1 MKKLSFLISVLL
13 FSAASAFADVYTV
26 CSGKAQVARDS
37 GKYFSDQDITI
48 KYDDEKKI
56 YYLNTKVFI
65 SNIFVLL
72 SENDLE
78 KIRYA
83 LTKYKEW
90 VKIAKEHNVEMDKEI
105 PDSSIDTKVIWEYGE
120 DKWHT
125 ASGFNLTLKAVSL
138 NLQQHYFVISSNKV
152 SSFLNEYITVKL
164 DPLYFNEV
172 NADALLDA
180 LQKEKIESVKEEY
193 NKKKAAQDLFQ

>member
-1 MKKLSFLISVLL
+1 MKKLSFLITVLL

-26 CSGKAQVARDS
+26 CSGKAQIARDS
-37 GKYFSDQDITI
+37 GKYFSDQDIAV

-56 YYLNTKVFI
+56 YYLNTEVFI
-65 SNIFVLL
+65 SNVFVLL

-125 ASGFNLTLKAVSL
+125 ASGFKLTLKAVSQ
-138 NLQQHYFVISSNKV
+138 NLQQHYLVISSNKV
-152 SSFLNEYITVKL
+152 ISPQSEYINIKL

-172 NADALLDA
+172 NAEALLAA

>member
-26 CSGKAQVARDS
+26 CSGKAQVAYNS
-37 GKYFSDQDITI
+37 GKYFSDRDIAI

-56 YYLNTKVFI
+56 YYLNTDDV
-65 SNIFVLL
+65 FVLL

-90 VKIAKEHNVEMDKEI
+90 VKIAKEHNVEMNKEI
-105 PDSSIDTKVIWEYGE
+105 PDSSIDTKVLWEYGE

-125 ASGFNLTLKAVSL
+125 ASGFKLTLKAVSQ
-138 NLQQHYFVISSNKV
+138 NLQQHYLVISSNNV

-172 NADALLDA
+172 NADALLVA

>member
-13 FSAASAFADVYTV
+13 FSAASAFADVYTIY
-26 CSGKAQVARDS
+26 SGKAQVAHEA
-37 GKYFSDQDITI
+37 GKYFSNWDFTI
-48 KYDDEKKI
+48 KYDDVEKN
-56 YYLNTKVFI
+56 YYLYTKVTI
-65 SNIFVLL
+65 KNIRILL

-105 PDSSIDTKVIWEYGE
+105 SDSSIKTEITWEHGIDTWY
-120 DKWHT
+120 T
-125 ASGFNLTLKAVSL
+125 ASGFNLTLKAVSQ
-138 NLQQHYFVISSNKV
+138 NLQQHYLVISSNKV
-152 SSFLNEYITVKL
+152 ISPQSEYINIKL

-172 NADALLDA
+172 NAEALLAA

>member
-1 MKKLSFLISVLL
+1 MKKLSFLITVLL

-37 GKYFSDQDITI
+37 GKYFLNADIAI
-48 KYDDEKKI
+48 QYDDLEKN
-56 YYLNTKVFI
+56 YYLYTKANMTNTKI
-65 SNIFVLL
+65 LL

-105 PDSSIDTKVIWEYGE
+105 PDSSIETKVFWEHGK
-120 DKWHT
+120 DQWHT
-125 ASGFNLTLKAVSL
+125 ASGFKLTLKAVSQ
-138 NLQQHYFVISSNKV
+138 NLQQHYLVISSNKV
-152 SSFLNEYITVKL
+152 ISPQSEYINIKL

-172 NADALLDA
+172 NAEALLAA

>member
-56 YYLNTKVFI
+56 YYLNTDDV
-65 SNIFVLL
+65 FVLL

-90 VKIAKEHNVEMDKEI
+90 VKIAKEHNVEMNKEI

-125 ASGFNLTLKAVSL
+125 ASGFKLTLKAVSQ
-138 NLQQHYFVISSNKV
+138 NLQQHYLVISSNKV
-152 SSFLNEYITVKL
+152 SSFSNEYITVKL

-172 NADALLDA
+172 NAAALSAA

>member
-1 MKKLSFLISVLL
+1 MKKLSFLITVLL
-13 FSAASAFADVYTV
+13 FSAASAFADVYNV
-26 CSGKAQVARDS
+26 YSGRTHIPYDA
-37 GKYFSDQDITI
+37 GKRFANWDITF
-48 KYDDEKKI
+48 KYDDVEKN
-56 YYLNTKVFI
+56 YYLYTKVSI
-65 SNIFVLL
+65 YDILILL

-105 PDSSIDTKVIWEYGE
+105 PDSSIDTKVFWEHGK
-120 DKWHT
+120 DQWHT
-125 ASGFNLTLKAVSL
+125 ASGFKLTLKAVSQ
-138 NLQQHYFVISSNKV
+138 NLQQHYLVISSNKV
-152 SSFLNEYITVKL
+152 ISSQSEYINIKL

-172 NADALLDA
+172 NADALLSG

>member
-56 YYLNTKVFI
+56 YYLNTEVFI
-65 SNIFVLL
+65 RNIFALL